1 MGDKYGGI
9 MVKIFKNHLS
19 LCAFTTACLFFVHKV
34 DAEVQ
39 TAAVSAVQANA
50 SASATVVVQNGKNEF
65 SCNTDANFFWC
76 NGGRWGAISHK
87 TYQKTKD
94 DTKEAA
100 IRASGKL
107 TTWERTTI
115 KGKDIAI
122 KDAATAGE
130 KDFWQYGIIADNFG
144 EVHIEKGEIDLTKGV
159 GVQTKEEGQ
168 VTLKSVTITKKGD
181 QAGSGGHHSKNS
193 AFQMSQNAGYIRFED
208 GKVKATN
215 VHGVSFQGDVGY
227 IDIMDSTVAV
237 EGSTSYGFHFFEG
250 AASESQKQT
259 ANSYEKERL
268 YRFFGERQ
276 LFGGLPETNLPK
288 RGSAHLYNTTLKV
301 PNGIAIYSNKSGG
314 LIKLLEKSEI
324 SGDLLLKAEDHSFIK
339 VSVDNSTLIGG
350 VHLDGS
356 SSAEF
361 RLRDNSKWILS
372 RPQHISLRDSRSMS
386 VSSTSLIHLIDSSV
400 AFEQPK
406 TNIATDYQT
415 LRIGKGS
422 GLVYKA
428 QGNARLYFN
437 TYLNSGGTLQ
447 NQKTDRLLIH
457 GDVEGNTIVHVQSV
471 AGSLGGGTGK
481 YGNNKGIS
489 IIQVSGS
496 ASQDSFKLDGDYV
509 ALENSPYQ
517 YRLRAYGPGSDLG
530 EASSA
535 QRLVEGKEDFW
546 DFRLE
551 NGYIDSHPSSSL
563 APSSTFV
570 PGSSPGFRPIAGPDL
585 ERHSEFMRK
594 AVVPQLPT
602 YLLLPNSVFHAGLVD
617 ISNQNKQLEIQRNM
631 SNGMLDVSA
640 NSVSFLRGYGGSYR
654 YTSDLSPFEYGYKG
668 DLSYHAVEAGI
679 LLQQIE
685 NSNSVIS
692 FGVMGSYG
700 KLSLQPVDVK
710 QSQESTFDKWTA
722 TAYGSMQHDAGF
734 YVDGLLSYGLVK
746 GDVFTLAR
754 GKTATLKGHPLSVS
768 LTGGKTI
775 ATRYAG
781 FVVDPQVQVVYQH
794 LQFEKTRDIDNFDI
808 EIGKLDQWVARVG
821 GRFTKMLAVSK
832 KDLDVSLYGKVHL
845 VHGFEEKKSV
855 QFKDAFQLGSFG
867 SSLEAGVGF
876 NAQLSQKFVFNADL
890 IYQHKLTKGGFSG
903 ISFSGGLRYRF

>member
-1 MGDKYGGI
+1 

-39 TAAVSAVQANA
+39 TAAVNSVQANA
-50 SASATVVVQNGKNEF
+50 SAATAVVAQNGKNEF
-65 SCNTDANFFWC
+65 SCNTDAQFFWC
-76 NGGRWGAISHK
+76 NGGSRGFISHK

-94 DTKEAA
+94 NTKEAA

-107 TTWERTTI
+107 TNWNRTTI
-115 KGKDIAI
+115 KGDNITI
-122 KDAATAGE
+122 KDTATVGE
-130 KDFWQYGIIADNFG
+130 GGFWLYGIMADNLG
-144 EVHIEKGEIDLTKGV
+144 EVSIEGGTIDLTKGV

-168 VTLKSVTITKKGD
+168 VSLKNVSITKNSSQTD
-181 QAGSGGHHSKNS
+181 SGGHHRRNS
-193 AFQMSQNAGYIRFED
+193 AFQMSQNAGYIRFEN
-208 GKVKATN
+208 GQVKVTSA
-215 VHGVSFQGDVGY
+215 HGVSFQGEVGY
-227 IDIMDSTVAV
+227 IDMMDSTVVV
-237 EGSTSYGFHFFEG
+237 EGNTSYGFHFFEG
-250 AASESQKQT
+250 EASESQKKNT
-259 ANSYEKERL
+259 RPYEKDKL
-268 YRFFGERQ
+268 YSFFGEGA
-276 LFGGLPETNLPK
+276 LFGNLPETNLPK
-288 RGSAHLYNTTLKV
+288 RGSAHLYKTTVKV
-301 PNGIAIYSNKSGG
+301 PNSVALYSSKSGG
-314 LIKLLEKSEI
+314 LIKILEKSEI

-339 VSVDNSTLIGG
+339 VSADDSMLVGG

-372 RPQHISLRDSRSMS
+372 RPKNVSLRDSRSMS
-386 VSSTSLIHLIDSSV
+386 LSSISLIHLIDSSIT
-400 AFEQPK
+400 FEQPEAD
-406 TNIATDYQT
+406 IATDYQT

-437 TYLNSGGTLQ
+437 TYLNSGGILQ

-457 GDVEGNTIVHVQSV
+457 GDVEGKTIVHVQSV
-471 AGSLGGGTGK
+471 AGSLGEGTGK
-481 YGNNKGIS
+481 HGNNKGIS

-509 ALENSPYQ
+509 ALEGSPYQ

-530 EASSA
+530 EASFA

-563 APSSTFV
+563 APSSTSVF
-570 PGSSPGFRPIAGPDL
+570 GSSPGFRPIAGPDL
-585 ERHSEFMRK
+585 EHHSEFMRK

-617 ISNQNKQLEIQRNM
+617 ISNQNKQLEIQRSI

-654 YTSDLSPFEYGYKG
+654 YISDLSLFEYGYKG
-668 DLSYHAVEAGI
+668 DFSYHAVEAGI

-700 KLSLQPVDVK
+700 KLSLQPVDVE

-734 YVDGLLSYGLVK
+734 YVDGLLSYGVVK
-746 GDVFTLAR
+746 GDVFTLTR
-754 GKTATLKGHPLSVS
+754 GKTATLKGNPLSVS

-794 LQFEKTRDIDNFDI
+794 LQFEKARDIDNFDI
-808 EIGKLDQWVARVG
+808 EMGKIDQWIARVG
-821 GRFTKMLAVSK
+821 GRVTKTLSVSK

-855 QFKDAFQLGSFG
+855 QFKDTFQLGSFG

-876 NAQLSQKFVFNADL
+876 NAQLSQKFVLNADL